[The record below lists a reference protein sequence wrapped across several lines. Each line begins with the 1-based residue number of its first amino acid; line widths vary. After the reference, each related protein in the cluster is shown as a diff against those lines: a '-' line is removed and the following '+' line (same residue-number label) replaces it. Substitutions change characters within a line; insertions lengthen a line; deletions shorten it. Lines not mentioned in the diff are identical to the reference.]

1 MFSQFK
7 GFKMQVALIDIG
19 TSKGIRI
26 PANVLKMFHS
36 LSAFELKVK
45 GNQIILDT
53 IESPRVG
60 WEDKFKN
67 SSNKLLIEDD
77 L

>member
-1 MFSQFK
+1 
-7 GFKMQVALIDIG
+7 MQVSLIDIG

-26 PANVLKMFHS
+26 PANILKMFNS
-36 LSAFELKVK
+36 LNAFELKVK
-45 GNQIILDT
+45 GNQIILDG
-53 IESPRVG
+53 IESPRKG

-67 SSNKLLIEDD
+67 SSNELLIDDTLDAEAWDD